1 MKKTILGLLS
11 AIVLVAQVNA
21 DEVQLRADYPD
32 QHVVVKGDT
41 LWDISNTFLKTP
53 WMWPEIWHVNPQI
66 ANPHLIYPG
75 DVVRLI
81 YLDGK
86 PRIVVDSRVV
96 KLSPQMRALDQNEAI
111 STIPLDRIN
120 NFLSRSRVVMPGEL
134 EAAPHVVSG
143 ESQRLLTGKGDRVY
157 ARGTFDESIA
167 AYGIYRKGQDY
178 IDPQTGELL
187 GVEAIDIASSR
198 MRALDNDVA
207 TLAITRSTQEV
218 RLGDR
223 LIQEEA
229 RAIDSNFYPSAPD
242 TEIAGEIV
250 AVEGG
255 ISQVGK
261 MSIVVINRGQRENL
275 KVGNILAIYK
285 RGGEVRD
292 SVKGDMVRLPDERAG
307 LVMLFRTFEKL
318 SLGLVLEAERP
329 LTTTDLVRNP

>member
-96 KLSPQMRALDQNEAI
+96 KLSPQMRTLDQNEAI

-198 MRALDNDVA
+198 MRALENDVA

-223 LIQEEA
+223 LLEEEA

-242 TEIAGEIV
+242 TEITGEIV